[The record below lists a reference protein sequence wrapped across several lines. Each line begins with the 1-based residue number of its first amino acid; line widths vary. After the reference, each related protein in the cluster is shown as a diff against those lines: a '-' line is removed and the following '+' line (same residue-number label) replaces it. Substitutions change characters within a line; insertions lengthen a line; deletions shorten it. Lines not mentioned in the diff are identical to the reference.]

1 MISDIQEIRVV
12 CFRLGEDT
20 YAADIMRV
28 REITK
33 PLKPAGLPDAPDFI
47 EGVINLRGA
56 VIPVL
61 NLHRRF
67 RLVEPDSDKN
77 TRLLIVSLAGQPF
90 ALVVDEVTE
99 VVTVPVRDLR
109 PPPRFSRG
117 VGSEYLIAVCLV
129 DDSLVML
136 IDLDSI
142 LKDHEVDVVRG
153 VDTCNNPIDDN
164 NQVEPV

>member
-1 MISDIQEIRVV
+1 MTSDIQEIRVV
-12 CFRLGEDT
+12 CFRLGGDM

-47 EGVINLRGA
+47 DGVINLRGS

-67 RLVEPDSDKN
+67 RLAEPVSDKN
-77 TRLLIVSLAGQPF
+77 TRLLIVSLAGQAF

-99 VVTVPVRDLR
+99 VITVPVRDLR
-109 PPPRFSRG
+109 PPPQFSRG
-117 VGSEYLIAVCLV
+117 VESQYLIAVCLV
-129 DDSLVML
+129 EGSLVML
-136 IDLDSI
+136 VNLDSI
-142 LKDHEVDVVRG
+142 LQAHEVDAVRG
-153 VDTCNNPIDDN
+153 VDTYNNDIEDN
-164 NQVEPV
+164 NQV